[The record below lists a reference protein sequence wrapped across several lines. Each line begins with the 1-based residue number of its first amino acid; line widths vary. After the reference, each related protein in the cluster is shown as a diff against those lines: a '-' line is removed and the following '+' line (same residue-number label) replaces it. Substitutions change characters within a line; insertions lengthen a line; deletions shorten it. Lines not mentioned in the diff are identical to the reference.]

1 MSDKYTIMF
10 VCSGNTCRS
19 PMAAGALQV
28 LLEKQRPGKFEIISS
43 GTGAATGFPA
53 TEKAIEAS
61 KIWNSDISGH
71 QSTPITDQL
80 INNSDLILAMTPT
93 HLRELMR
100 IKPDAKSKYYLLKN
114 YPDSNPDGE
123 GVEDPIGMPLDYYKE
138 TFLEIG
144 EEIGRFLGEIVK
156 RIDESVNAPT
166 K

>member
-28 LLEKQRPGKFEIISS
+28 LLEKKRPRKFEIISS
-43 GTGAATGFPA
+43 GTGAASGFPA
-53 TEKAIEAS
+53 TEYAVEAS
-61 KIWNSDISGH
+61 KIWECDISGH
-71 QSTPITDQL
+71 QSQPVTDEL

-100 IKPDAKSKYYLLKN
+100 VKPDAKDKYFLLKN
-114 YPDSNPDGE
+114 FPDPSPDGD

-144 EEIGRFLGEIVK
+144 EEVGRFLPEIVK
-156 RIDESVNAPT
+156 RIDESVNAPA

>member
-1 MSDKYTIMF
+1 MF

-53 TEKAIEAS
+53 TEFALEAG
-61 KIWNSDISGH
+61 KIWNCDLSLHRS
-71 QSTPITDQL
+71 QPLTDAL
-80 INNSDLILAMTPT
+80 IEESDLILAMTPG
-93 HLRELMR
+93 HLRELIR
-100 IKPDAKSKYYLLKN
+100 VKPNSSDKYFILKN
-114 YPDSNPDGE
+114 FPDHSTEGE
-123 GVEDPIGMPLDYYKE
+123 GVEDPIGMPLVFYKD

-144 EEIGRFLGEIVK
+144 EEIGRFLPEIVK
-156 RIDESVNAPT
+156 RIDEAVKTHS